1 MANQK
6 VVERAAYADLLNP
19 IIANSNYYVFKEIM
33 GKVNIAGTNYRYNGE
48 RSIVIKKL
56 MAGKDV
62 DSNLQTYTA
71 DATQQWSNDEE
82 TLTVKYSRKYR
93 DFIADEYVVTGSPL
107 NTAVNI
113 MAEFER
119 TGRPETINSQYSEN
133 LYNIASKNDTIIEAT
148 VNTPEEALALFNSMN
163 ETRTENSTGR
173 AIFYCT
179 SKIKSLLK
187 DYIAPMRRW
196 SNDNKVSFEV
206 DAIDDVEIKVVP
218 ARFLKSKYTKT
229 YGYVPAGDAVQMNA
243 VLVTVDVMISPFLL
257 DNIYIDEPTA
267 LSDGK
272 AFILSQFAFD
282 LFVHPEAKTYGV
294 IVAVDETV

>member
-1 MANQK
+1 MAK
-6 VVERAAYADLLNP
+6 TVVEKKAYADLLNP
-19 IIANSNYYVFKEIM
+19 LIANGNLYPYAEIM
-33 GKVNIAGTNYRYNGE
+33 GKINMAGTNYRYNGE

-56 MAGKDV
+56 IAGKDI
-62 DSNLQTYTA
+62 DSNLQTYSA
-71 DATQQWSNDEE
+71 DATQQWSNAEE
-82 TLTVKYSRKYR
+82 TLTVRFSRKYR

-113 MAEFER
+113 MAEYER
-119 TGRPETINSQYSEN
+119 TGRPETISSQYSEN
-133 LYNIASKNDTIIEAT
+133 LYNIASDNDTIIEANVT
-148 VNTPEEALALFNSMN
+148 TPEEAYALFNTMN
-163 ETRTENSTGR
+163 EKRTENST
-173 AIFYCT
+173 APAVFYCT
-179 SKIKSLLK
+179 SKVRALLK

-218 ARFLKSKYTKT
+218 AKYLKSKYTKT
-229 YGYVPAGDAVQMNA
+229 NGYVAAGDAVQMNA
-243 VLVTVDVMISPFLL
+243 VLVTVDTIISPFLL